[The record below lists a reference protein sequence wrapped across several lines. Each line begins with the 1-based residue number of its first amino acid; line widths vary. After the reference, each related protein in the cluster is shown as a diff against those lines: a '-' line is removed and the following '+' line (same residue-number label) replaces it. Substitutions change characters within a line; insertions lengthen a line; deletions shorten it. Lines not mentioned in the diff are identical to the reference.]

1 VPYLTW
7 LLASSDKTLS
17 DAALSTL
24 CVLNERHVETSFLLI
39 CHDGIPTL
47 VDMIYHNN
55 SVKAKSLYL
64 TCRSNIPTSLS
75 LLRLRDTRMYVVFER
90 ENLIMWLKYHHCHM
104 KNHSNTQRSNTGTWR
119 IFWHVHACLW
129 CYHLVMAIRRRWRR
143 WYVTVFVRS
152 KSVGEKIIFL
162 LSHHEN
168 ITHLKHSNTPM
179 LYNTGTP
186 VGIMSSIV
194 TSLFSMLKCDEKP
207 RIKAA
212 VRALHTTF
220 RCVFYGTWF
229 SSDL

>member
-1 VPYLTW
+1 MMVFPPSSIWYTTTTVSRQNHCTSRAVRIFPHHSPCYDFVTRECTW
-7 LLASSDKTLS
+7 CS
-17 DAALSTL
+17 
-24 CVLNERHVETSFLLI
+24 
-39 CHDGIPTL
+39 
-47 VDMIYHNN
+47 
-55 SVKAKSLYL
+55 
-64 TCRSNIPTSLS
+64 
-75 LLRLRDTRMYVVFER
+75 R

-220 RCVFYGTWF
+220 RCVFYGTWC

>member
-1 VPYLTW
+1 MMVFPP
-7 LLASSDKTLS
+7 SSIWYTTTTVS
-17 DAALSTL
+17 RQNH
-24 CVLNERHVETSFLLI
+24 CTSRAVRIFPHHSP
-39 CHDGIPTL
+39 CYDF
-47 VDMIYHNN
+47 V
-55 SVKAKSLYL
+55 
-64 TCRSNIPTSLS
+64 
-75 LLRLRDTRMYVVFER
+75 TRE
-90 ENLIMWLKYHHCHM
+90 C
-104 KNHSNTQRSNTGTWR
+104 TWR

-220 RCVFYGTWF
+220 RCVFYGTWC